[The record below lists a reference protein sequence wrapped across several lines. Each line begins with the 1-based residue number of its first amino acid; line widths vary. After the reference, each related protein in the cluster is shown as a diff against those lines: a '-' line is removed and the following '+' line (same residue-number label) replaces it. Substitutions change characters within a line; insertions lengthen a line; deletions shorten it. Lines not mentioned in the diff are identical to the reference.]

1 MLVGRLELSVGVIDV
16 EGESSLGE
24 EPPDARARRAG
35 GLYRPIM
42 PSPCN
47 SRALKRI
54 RKQKGKKKDVD
65 EPLGI
70 SRGRG
75 RGRRFPRGIAG
86 ETSLLGGKR
95 HYTLEDGY

>member
-1 MLVGRLELSVGVIDV
+1 MFVGRSVGVIVV
-16 EGESSLGE
+16 EGETSLGG

-47 SRALKRI
+47 SRALQGI
-54 RKQKGKKKDVD
+54 REAEGKENEEY
-65 EPLGI
+65 EPLCI

-75 RGRRFPRGIAG
+75 RWRCFPRGIAG